1 MDIFCHAM
9 NYSLKGIIVAACRG
23 AFKRKSTEEASWL
36 IEDLDKAPVET
47 SGSNNRLKRGDM
59 LEINRMTTKEA
70 KLDVLMS
77 KMNTQEKKSYS
88 ASAVGTEE

>member
-1 MDIFCHAM
+1 
-9 NYSLKGIIVAACRG
+9 
-23 AFKRKSTEEASWL
+23 
-36 IEDLDKAPVET
+36 
-47 SGSNNRLKRGDM
+47 M
-59 LEINRMTTKEA
+59 LELNRMTAKEA